1 MSWSTIA
8 LIIIVLLFILVA
20 VFFAVVIGLAVLAYV
35 FRKRWR
41 AALQNIV
48 LPDPRAI
55 EEQFHEYGKA
65 GQTADVDELVGLI
78 INKHANKAGL
88 IGTAT
93 GIGGVFL
100 DVVGLPVDAVSV
112 LRVQAS
118 MIFLIAYAH
127 GYRHDLSDE
136 DKLKLVLVLS
146 GSNQVVRYVGRY
158 LVKIL
163 LTSVPGVGAIAGYI
177 LNYFAVQGTGRVAS
191 RYFSGRL
198 TVEELKNVSQIIFSR
213 AKALTDRAASGSM
226 NVASTV
232 SGRVKELVHR
242 PPSQAATPT
251 LPELPPSE
259 EASGQYDEA
268 SSDQEAPRSDGPRP
282 TLP

>member
-8 LIIIVLLFILVA
+8 LIIIVLLLILIA
-20 VFFAVVIGLAVLAYV
+20 VFFAIVIGLVVLAYV

-48 LPDPRAI
+48 LPDPKAI
-55 EEQFHEYGKA
+55 EEQIHEYGKA
-65 GQTADVDELVGLI
+65 GQTADADELVRLI
-78 INKHANKAGL
+78 VNKHANKAGL
-88 IGTAT
+88 IGAAT

-158 LVKIL
+158 LVKIV
-163 LTSVPGVGAIAGYI
+163 LTSVPGAGAVAGYI
-177 LNYFAVQGTGRVAS
+177 LNYLAVQGTGRVAS
-191 RYFSGRL
+191 KYFSGRL
-198 TVEELKNVSQIIFSR
+198 TIDELKNVSQIIFSR
-213 AKALTDRAASGSM
+213 AMELTGRAASGSAS
-226 NVASTV
+226 VASTV
-232 SGRVKELVHR
+232 SGKVKELVHR
-242 PPSQAATPT
+242 TPSQAAMPP

-259 EASGQYDEA
+259 EASGQYNQT
-268 SSDQEAPRSDGPRP
+268 SSDQAAPRSDGSHP